1 MQCAL
6 CKCGNW
12 AGIGNSRIKKDI
24 RHMEEYES
32 CMKEDGWH
40 MEEDKSCMEEH
51 GRNMKEDGR
60 NMMEGG
66 GQMTVEQI
74 KGMVIGQD

>member
-1 MQCAL
+1 
-6 CKCGNW
+6 
-12 AGIGNSRIKKDI
+12 
-24 RHMEEYES
+24 
-32 CMKEDGWH
+32 
-40 MEEDKSCMEEH
+40 MEEH

-66 GQMTVEQI
+66 EQMTVEQI